1 MELLIYAQAHQ
12 TEELRAEKIRLMQ
25 YITESVQYLER
36 ILRAKLSVGE
46 QSAFSGCESAKS
58 KSPNPNEASSVS
70 SNEKIKVIKQAPI
83 RIGQSQSQPAPTPT
97 IISESS
103 EDSER
108 DSDLSHSLLTVS
120 SISDDHEAHEQL
132 QHIDTFHDAD
142 LTHFLHI
149 MRGHTT
155 PWKVFV
161 FGSESWGTSCLAS
174 DIDVAI
180 SLHFRH
186 SRWVKKYLLQHLSAL
201 LTAND
206 RERVLQIT
214 TILNAKCPIIRIQH
228 HALVAVSVDI
238 SIADCF
244 CLKRKTLMISLIE
257 HYEARLKLP
266 VRKLMIF
273 IKIWSKNRGIND
285 SFGGYLNSF
294 GFALLIVKFLQCTH
308 GRDIPR
314 NRHILSYNNAKTLRA
329 LLFEFFVFFLFDF
342 DLETR
347 AVAVTA
353 ESAEVCARWRTEQRG
368 ESVLEIVDPANGRN
382 NVGAQVEHE
391 QWLHIKSEFVRSF
404 LILRKEELADSDEDG
419 AKKMSAMALFR
430 VLTAIPSYHHV
441 LDEDQMSRSDL
452 DSLESWDELEEL
464 QQAEQGECEDDLLY
478 ICQPFEH

>member
-1 MELLIYAQAHQ
+1 MELLIYAQTYQ
-12 TEELRAEKIRLMQ
+12 TAELRVEKIRLIQ
-25 YITESVQYLER
+25 YIRESVQYLENF
-36 ILRAKLSVGE
+36 LRAKLLLGELTQLE
-46 QSAFSGCESAKS
+46 QSTQQAQPAQAQAQA
-58 KSPNPNEASSVS
+58 NPNL
-70 SNEKIKVIKQAPI
+70 KQIIKQAPI
-83 RIGQSQSQPAPTPT
+83 RIGQSQSISQPTSN
-97 IISESS
+97 ISELVHT
-103 EDSER
+103 DSE
-108 DSDLSHSLLTVS
+108 DSDLSHSLTLSQCQSHS
-120 SISDDHEAHEQL
+120 SAELPDHDHHEL
-132 QHIDTFHDAD
+132 LPDAD

-155 PWKVFV
+155 PWKVFI

-180 SLHFRH
+180 SLHFGH
-186 SRWVKKYLLQHLSAL
+186 SRWTKKYLLQHLSAL

-206 RERVLQIT
+206 REGVLKIT

-228 HALVAVSVDI
+228 HALAAVSVDI
-238 SIADCF
+238 SIADRF
-244 CLKRKTLMISLIE
+244 CLKRKRLMISLISHFE
-257 HYEARLKLP
+257 SRLKLP

-273 IKIWSKNRGIND
+273 TKIWSKNRGIND
-285 SFGGYLNSF
+285 AFGGYLNSF

-314 NRHILSYNNAKTLRA
+314 NKHILSYNHAKALRT

-353 ESAEVCARWRTEQRG
+353 ESAAVYTQKQKHRQKQKR

-404 LILRKEELADSDEDG
+404 LILRKEALAE
-419 AKKMSAMALFR
+419 AEAAMSAMALFR
-430 VLTAIPSYHHV
+430 LLTAIPSYHHV
-441 LDEDQMSRSDL
+441 LDEDEMSDL

-464 QQAEQGECEDDLLY
+464 QQKEQGECEGDLLY